1 MASWPIQDAHDRFE
15 ELFEASLREGP
26 QTVTKDGVEAAVMVP
41 IDEWHRLKGKE
52 PAQCQDL
59 KEWLLAPNPRFD
71 LDEILG
77 SEPRLHFNPRSVEFA
92 E

>member
-26 QTVTKDGVEAAVMVP
+26 QTVTKEGVGAAVLVP
-41 IDEWHRLKGKE
+41 LGEWRRLTEKE
-52 PAQCQDL
+52 GPRSQDL
-59 KEWLLAPNPRFD
+59 KDWLLAPEPRFD

-77 SEPRLHFNPRSVEFA
+77 SERRLRFDPRSVDLA
-92 E
+92 D